1 MSDIHSNSSKI
12 TYPSNEPKLNV
23 TSDDIN
29 REALREFSREELQ
42 SMPKPMVYSI
52 VRLIH
57 NALSERGPELNKAEL
72 EGIREIVTEHLY
84 PVWWV
89 EHYWTNCSQQ
99 TEDDENAPGLS
110 QP

>member
-1 MSDIHSNSSKI
+1 MSDIRSNSSQI
-12 TYPSNEPKLNV
+12 RYPSNEPKLNV

-57 NALSERGPELNKAEL
+57 NALSERGPILNQAEL

-84 PVWWV
+84 PGWWV
-89 EHYWTNCSQQ
+89 EHYRTNSSKL
-99 TEDDENAPGLS
+99 TENDNNTP
-110 QP
+110 

>member
-1 MSDIHSNSSKI
+1 MSDNYSSSTKI
-12 TYPSNEPKLNV
+12 TYPSNKPKLNV

-57 NALSERGPELNKAEL
+57 NALSERGPILNKAEL

-84 PVWWV
+84 PRWWV
-89 EHYWTNCSQQ
+89 DNYLRNHSPQ
-99 TEDDENAPGLS
+99 TTKK
-110 QP
+110 

>member
-1 MSDIHSNSSKI
+1 MSDIHSKSSNI

-23 TSDDIN
+23 TSEDIN
-29 REALREFSREELQ
+29 REVLREFSREELQ

-57 NALSERGPELNKAEL
+57 NALSERGPILNKAEL

-84 PVWWV
+84 PGWWV
-89 EHYWTNCSQQ
+89 EHYRTNSSEHNDN
-99 TEDDENAPGLS
+99 TP
-110 QP
+110 